1 MHMFRSVANFLRYRP
16 FIKERK
22 RKEYKVAEEALAA
35 PEILESAPVVSSPFQ
50 AVKLLQ
56 AFHVSPLSE
65 RVELALKLDVDLKR
79 HSVRGI
85 INLPH
90 GIATEVKLL
99 VFCPD
104 NEADEMIKA
113 GADFAGLTDIISRIN
128 KGWLGFD
135 KCIATPAMMPHVLKV
150 AKILGPKK
158 LMPNPKSGNIV
169 ENLKLAIAETKAGG
183 SVEFRAE
190 NDGEVVVPIGLTGF
204 SDAAILDNFKC
215 VVRELLKQKPRETKK
230 VADAKAKEPFFVMQ
244 ASLRAGAGPMVAV
257 DPDRMQLSSSGYFR

>member
-1 MHMFRSVANFLRYRP
+1 MFPSLPNLLRYRP
-16 FIKERK
+16 FSRTRKIKKIPVSQETL
-22 RKEYKVAEEALAA
+22 LAA
-35 PEILESAPVVSSPFQ
+35 PKILESAPVVSSPFQ

-56 AFHVSPLSE
+56 AFNFSSAD

-104 NEADEMIKA
+104 NEAEEMIKA
-113 GADFAGLTDIISRIN
+113 GADFAGLTDVIARIN

-135 KCIATPAMMPHVLKV
+135 KCITTPAMMPHVLKV

-169 ENLKLAIAETKAGG
+169 ENLKVAIAEAKAGG

-190 NDGEVVVPIGLTGF
+190 NEGDVLVPIGLTSF
-204 SDAAILDNFKC
+204 SDSNLLDNFKC

-230 VADAKAKEPFFVMQ
+230 AATDKMVKEPFFVMH
-244 ASLRAGAGPMVAV
+244 ASIKAGAGPKVGV
-257 DPDRMQLSSSGYFR
+257 DPERMQLSSSGYFR